1 MLYIYMLY
9 VHMNC
14 VWFDASLMLQI
25 LHGSFL
31 TFERF
36 EAGKQRTFNNF
47 YKHERLV
54 PAPVFW
60 LSLCSL
66 VFTCP
71 CLNPHLENL
80 VVKIIHQLTKINT
93 NHHPPQF
100 FVDFL
105 IHWTPRTFPL
115 RPAETRARRRNGRCT
130 LTRRLPGHPPS
141 LGLVASWPR
150 RKGWDWPRNK
160 GVTVY
165 DIMVI
170 YPLIMVIYPLIMV
183 IYMDDMDYIWYIY
196 IYTGWW
202 LTYPSEKYESQLGWL
217 FPIYGK
223 IKNVPNHQP
232 VCIYIYYVYCNVKIY
247 W

>member
-1 MLYIYMLY
+1 MLY

-196 IYTGWW
+196 IYW
-202 LTYPSEKYESQLGWL
+202 LVVNLPLW
-217 FPIYGK
+217 K
-223 IKNVPNHQP
+223 IWKSVGMIIPNIWKNKKCSKPPTSVY
-232 VCIYIYYVYCNVKIY
+232 IYILCIL
-247 W
+247 

>member
-1 MLYIYMLY
+1 
-9 VHMNC
+9 
-14 VWFDASLMLQI
+14 MLQI

-93 NHHPPQF
+93 NHHPPQY

-105 IHWTPRTFPL
+105 IH
-115 RPAETRARRRNGRCT
+115 
-130 LTRRLPGHPPS
+130 
-141 LGLVASWPR
+141 
-150 RKGWDWPRNK
+150 
-160 GVTVY
+160 
-165 DIMVI
+165 
-170 YPLIMVIYPLIMV
+170 
-183 IYMDDMDYIWYIY
+183 
-196 IYTGWW
+196 
-202 LTYPSEKYESQLGWL
+202 
-217 FPIYGK
+217 
-223 IKNVPNHQP
+223 
-232 VCIYIYYVYCNVKIY
+232 
-247 W
+247 